1 MAGNFSFHRQDIPM
15 TTTATK
21 IRRKA
26 APRVR
31 AAARPVRTVTR
42 RVKRQ
47 AVPFLETETGKLI
60 AWGAAGFAGVLAVA
74 GIAAVLVENGTLEL
88 PDRRELEGHL
98 KAIQNSKTP
107 REAMAWLSSQ
117 VADLR
122 SELNTQMA
130 RLS

>member
-1 MAGNFSFHRQDIPM
+1 M
-15 TTTATK
+15 TTTTAAK
-21 IRRKA
+21 KVRKA

-31 AAARPVRTVTR
+31 AAARPVRTAVR
-42 RVKRQ
+42 RVKRK

-98 KAIQNSKTP
+98 KAIQNARTP
-107 REAMAWLSSQ
+107 REAIAWLSHQ

-122 SELNTQMA
+122 NELSTQMA
-130 RLS
+130 RLT

>member
-1 MAGNFSFHRQDIPM
+1 M
-15 TTTATK
+15 TTTTAK
-21 IRRKA
+21 KARKA
-26 APRVR
+26 APRAR
-31 AAARPVRTVTR
+31 AAARPVRTAVR
-42 RVKRQ
+42 RVKRE

-107 REAMAWLSSQ
+107 REAIAWLSHQ
-117 VADLR
+117 MADLR
-122 SELNTQMA
+122 NEFNTQMA

>member
-1 MAGNFSFHRQDIPM
+1 M
-15 TTTATK
+15 TATK
-21 IRRKA
+21 KRRKP

-31 AAARPVRTVTR
+31 AAARPVRTR
-42 RVKRQ
+42 RVKRE

-88 PDRRELEGHL
+88 PDRRDIEGHL
-98 KAIQNSKTP
+98 KAIQNARTP
-107 REAMAWLSSQ
+107 REALAWLSHQ

-122 SELNTQMA
+122 SEFNTQMA

>member
-1 MAGNFSFHRQDIPM
+1 MA
-15 TTTATK
+15 TTTTK
-21 IRRKA
+21 VRRKA

-31 AAARPVRTVTR
+31 AAKRATRTITRQVARE
-42 RVKRQ
+42 

-60 AWGAAGFAGVLAVA
+60 AWGAAGFAGVLAIA

-107 REAMAWLSSQ
+107 REALAWLSHQ

-122 SELNTQMA
+122 SEFNTQMA